1 MRYNFHAFSGAER
14 SNTVLRHLSKPILA
28 VVRWQIAATAVM
40 MLAAGAVAGRHAAA
54 SVVAGGLV
62 SIVAGLAAAL
72 VASRSNTKSAGGV
85 LVGALRAEAVKIGL
99 AVLLL
104 WLVLANY
111 QEAVGVA
118 FIGAFAVTIVI
129 FSMAFFVREY

>member
-1 MRYNFHAFSGAER
+1 MRYNFAVFSGARR
-14 SNTVLRHLSKPILA
+14 SNAVLRRLSKPIRS
-28 VVRWQIAATAVM
+28 VVRWQIAATVVM
-40 MLAAGAVAGRHAAA
+40 MLAAGAVVGRHAAA

-62 SIVAGLAAAL
+62 SIVAGLAAAF

-85 LVGALRAEAVKIGL
+85 LVGALRGEAVKIGI

-111 QEAVGVA
+111 EEAVAAA
-118 FIGAFAVTIVI
+118 FVGAFAVTIVI